1 MALVCSCRAVLT
13 QSKKLEAE
21 TSSMRKT
28 GQLWM
33 DSLSREKLE
42 KGKPMPDIERKW
54 SVAQWTLL
62 FFHYLDP
69 NQTLQIV
76 LWRTSLTAENLS
88 AILITENMAPL
99 LICLLIQL
107 EAAKGKLV
115 PGDGGSGVGFHW
127 ITKHWA
133 AAVAPASLHLRL
145 TRLWTTC
152 VGAVV
157 HLNCSH
163 MCDTCMP

>member
-1 MALVCSCRAVLT
+1 MCVSAGMRWCNQRRGRL
-13 QSKKLEAE
+13 KDK
-21 TSSMRKT
+21 TSPMRQT
-28 GQLWM
+28 LNGCPPSW
-33 DSLSREKLE
+33 KLE
-42 KGKPMPDIERKW
+42 KGKLMPGTERKW
-54 SVAQWTLL
+54 SVAHWTLL

-88 AILITENMAPL
+88 TIIITEGMAPVLIRL
-99 LICLLIQL
+99 LVQL

-115 PGDGGSGVGFHW
+115 PGDGGSGIGFHW
-127 ITKHWA
+127 ITKHGA
-133 AAVAPASLHLRL
+133 AAVAPASLHLGL

-152 VGAVV
+152 VGAVI

-163 MCDTCMP
+163 MPDTCMP